1 MKVNNQ
7 LTHCSWEDA
16 LFTVIDKVQRRFT
29 VVFILTYEHCRRGLD
44 WVRVWGAKLG
54 AVGLISWAVSEGLT
68 LSSLI

>member
-16 LFTVIDKVQRRFT
+16 LFAVIDKVQRRFT
-29 VVFILTYEHCRRGLD
+29 MVFVLTYEHCRRGLD
-44 WVRVWGAKLG
+44 WVRVLGAKLG

-68 LSSLI
+68 VSLI